1 MAERI
6 ARAQARVVSL
16 QRDARADAAARHNS
30 CMSISFSSSEWRGFG
45 EALAAFV
52 LRELA
57 WAAAKG
63 DGCSADD
70 PNQLTGWLRLHA

>member
-1 MAERI
+1 
-6 ARAQARVVSL
+6 
-16 QRDARADAAARHNS
+16 
-30 CMSISFSSSEWRGFG
+30 MSISFSSSEW
-45 EALAAFV
+45 ALAAFV

-57 WAAAKG
+57 SAAAKG